1 MLGKRRIVWQA
12 GSSPRM
18 RGTQQ
23 RQHAGGLLH
32 GIIPAYAG
40 NTCRNG
46 TRGCCTWDH
55 PRVCGEHW
63 LIAFASAAISG
74 SSPRMRGTRDSVDC
88 RDCTSGIIPAYAGNT
103 CLLRRRPRHQRDHPR
118 VCGEHACG
126 DDGHARIQGSSPRM
140 RGTRRMETSAITR
153 TGIIPAYAGNTTG
166 ASKTAAE
173 AGDHPRVCGEH
184 MDFPHLQNATAG
196 SSPRMRGTLS
206 LARQCARTRG
216 IIPAYAGN
224 TKRKRVRRT
233 INRDH
238 PRVCGEH
245 PRAPIIMFTSA
256 GSSPRMRGTQGGVV
270 VGGGAHGI
278 IPAYAG
284 NTPCIPVF
292 CGMNGDH
299 PRVCGE
305 HMSTKRSAAF
315 FAGSSPRMR
324 GTRH

>member
-118 VCGEHACG
+118 VCGEH
-126 DDGHARIQGSSPRM
+126 RIVRV
-140 RGTRRMETSAITR
+140 RV
-153 TGIIPAYAGNTTG
+153 
-166 ASKTAAE
+166 TA
-173 AGDHPRVCGEH
+173 V
-184 MDFPHLQNATAG
+184 AG
-196 SSPRMRGTLS
+196 SSPRMRGTLHVVTITQD
-206 LARQCARTRG
+206 RGG

-224 TKRKRVRRT
+224 TWCRSAVARCPW
-233 INRDH
+233 DH

-245 PRAPIIMFTSA
+245 L
-256 GSSPRMRGTQGGVV
+256 
-270 VGGGAHGI
+270 
-278 IPAYAG
+278 IP
-284 NTPCIPVF
+284 
-292 CGMNGDH
+292 
-299 PRVCGE
+299 
-305 HMSTKRSAAF
+305 
-315 FAGSSPRMR
+315 FARYCE
-324 GTRH
+324 